1 MEKSKGC
8 SRSYLISI
16 DISKKGLGITI
27 AGGIGNEHIPG
38 DTSIFITSV
47 FSNGSAYGILEAGS
61 KIIEIDGTNVEHEVH
76 ENVVELLNQVG
87 ERITLRIQRPNDV
100 RRSQSSEQFEEIRIV
115 QIVKPVN
122 GLGFNIVGGEVNHQG
137 IYISFLHPNGAAEA
151 TGRILEGDQILSVN
165 NVSFISMNHQDTA
178 L

>member
-1 MEKSKGC
+1 MLHC
-8 SRSYLISI
+8 L
-16 DISKKGLGITI
+16 
-27 AGGIGNEHIPG
+27 
-38 DTSIFITSV
+38 SV
-47 FSNGSAYGILEAGS
+47 FIIRARRILEAGS

-137 IYISFLHPNGAAEA
+137 TFTSTRLA
-151 TGRILEGDQILSVN
+151 LLSQ
-165 NVSFISMNHQDTA
+165 H
-178 L
+178 